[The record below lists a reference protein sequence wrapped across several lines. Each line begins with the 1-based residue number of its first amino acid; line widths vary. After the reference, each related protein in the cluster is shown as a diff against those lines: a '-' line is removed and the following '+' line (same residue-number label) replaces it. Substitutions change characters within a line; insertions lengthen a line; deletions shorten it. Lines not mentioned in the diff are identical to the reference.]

1 MFPLQNKHALR
12 ANWLELVTLC
22 PSSHQTRRCLELPGS
37 VDTCACFKVGSA
49 HRVPTKLRNSKCLL
63 QFYKDFLIA
72 FSSLLPSLSPI
83 ISSFP
88 FFPPASSSSFI
99 LSVPS
104 SHSAQLYPEPMLVN
118 SCPQNLPR
126 PWPSCHRPQPRPAPH
141 PEEGRVLLKGEN
153 LALAP
158 QPL

>member
-72 FSSLLPSLSPI
+72 FSSLLPSLSLPSFHPFLSSLPLLPPH
-83 ISSFP
+83 SSFLFQAVTVP
-88 FFPPASSSSFI
+88 NCTPSRCWSAHAPRTCPALGPPATG
-99 LSVPS
+99 PS
-104 SHSAQLYPEPMLVN
+104 
-118 SCPQNLPR
+118 
-126 PWPSCHRPQPRPAPH
+126 PAPH
-141 PEEGRVLLKGEN
+141 PEEARVLLKGEN